1 VSENFTIP
9 VSNGILTPN
18 HRRQMGPAI
27 WVFLWIIDR
36 TTKEIPGQDGNLEG
50 LVLGGKQIRASVVAA
65 DLDLSTRAV
74 HEHIELLCRYKY
86 VRRIDGGVG
95 LPAGYAVQNSKK
107 WKKNQQS
114 TAVIDEVDNPAEKRA
129 PSRKS
134 GPTSRIWRRGSRK
147 SALPSRKSA
156 PYKEDSTRQYRTNNR
171 SGFE

>member
-1 VSENFTIP
+1 
-9 VSNGILTPN
+9 
-18 HRRQMGPAI
+18 MGSAI
-27 WVFLWIIDR
+27 WVFLWMIDR
-36 TTKEIPGQDGNLEG
+36 TTKEIPGQDGSLEG
-50 LVLGGKQIRASVVAA
+50 LVLGGQQIRASVVAA

-107 WKKNQQS
+107 WKKNQQP
-114 TAVIDEVDNPAEKRA
+114 TTVIHEADNLAEKR
-129 PSRKS
+129 

-147 SALPSRKSA
+147 SALPSRISA

-171 SGFE
+171 NGFE